1 MFFLKLFL
9 FTFTMQFRSL
19 ITKKNV
25 GTMDEWRTMLDV
37 NVLSL
42 QLCTQ
47 LAIKSMLKNDIKDG
61 QIILVNSMSGH
72 RVPPSPS
79 TRFYSATKY
88 AVTALCE
95 GWRQE
100 LRGLGN
106 DCQIRVAQL
115 SPGLVETEF
124 TEVMTQDKTKTEEL
138 YKTLECLQ
146 SEDMANC
153 IKYILEAH
161 PRMQIHDIL
170 VRPTQQK
177 F

>member
-1 MFFLKLFL
+1 
-9 FTFTMQFRSL
+9 
-19 ITKKNV
+19 
-25 GTMDEWRTMLDV
+25 
-37 NVLSL
+37 
-42 QLCTQ
+42 
-47 LAIKSMLKNDIKDG
+47 
-61 QIILVNSMSGH
+61 MSGH

-100 LRGLGN
+100 LRGYSNLLKITQIYSNILKFTQFYSTLLKLAQIGLGN

-124 TEVMTQDKTKTEEL
+124 TEVMTKDKTKTEEL
-138 YKTLECLQ
+138 YKSLECLQ
-146 SEDMANC
+146 SEDMADC

>member
-1 MFFLKLFL
+1 
-9 FTFTMQFRSL
+9 
-19 ITKKNV
+19 
-25 GTMDEWRTMLDV
+25 
-37 NVLSL
+37 
-42 QLCTQ
+42 
-47 LAIKSMLKNDIKDG
+47 
-61 QIILVNSMSGH
+61 MSGH
-72 RVPPSPS
+72 RVPPNPS

-124 TEVMTQDKTKTEEL
+124 TEVMTKDKTKTEEL
-138 YKTLECLQ
+138 YKSLECLQ
-146 SEDMANC
+146 SEDMADC